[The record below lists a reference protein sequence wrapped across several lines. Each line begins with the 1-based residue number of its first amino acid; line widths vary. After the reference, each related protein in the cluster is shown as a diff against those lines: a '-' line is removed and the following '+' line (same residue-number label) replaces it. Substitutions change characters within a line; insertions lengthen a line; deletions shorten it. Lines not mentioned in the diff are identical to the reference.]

1 MSKLNKQD
9 VAEHF
14 AAERIVPIN
23 EAEVPPQIWI
33 LRADIEDDCLAGA
46 SLFTEKP
53 RGESVEYVPASALE
67 SFRRRAIE
75 AVRALETEWRCMF
88 RDPTCY
94 SAADQIAD
102 RLQSLP
108 AISEEVGHE

>member
-1 MSKLNKQD
+1 M
-9 VAEHF
+9 
-14 AAERIVPIN
+14 PTN

-67 SFRRRAIE
+67 SFRLRAIE
-75 AVRALETEWRCMF
+75 AMQVL
-88 RDPTCY
+88 PHLTCE
-94 SAADQIAD
+94 STAIEL
-102 RLQSLP
+102 LQSLP
-108 AISEEVGHE
+108 ATSEQGETTSE